1 MDKYIRMN
9 IIYTSALF
17 DILIWNSI
25 SNSLSDRQQL
35 LLSLLL
41 NDKCKNLSNKRNNT
55 GSEDFRNDRRW
66 IWRGKKIYTN
76 VIAGI
81 FLIFC

>member
-1 MDKYIRMN
+1 MYVLSKLKSFDCRNSTLNILTISAAIVSSKTHHMDKYIRMN

-25 SNSLSDRQQL
+25 SNSLPDRQL

-41 NDKCKNLSNKRNNT
+41 NDKC
-55 GSEDFRNDRRW
+55 
-66 IWRGKKIYTN
+66 
-76 VIAGI
+76 
-81 FLIFC
+81 